1 MNVPDVNRFIIVAGL
16 LIFTALSSFLSDK
29 EKLKYSQSPTVA
41 GDNNQDQTY
50 VIVHIDTLSG
60 DSLYLVK
67 TKESI
72 PLHYFKNITTEV
84 CFDNECRLLNITV
97 YWNITGRYLGF
108 ELPDGEFLSKHDHEP
123 FSSNE
128 YERLNDLLADP
139 TLPLGEISFAKLIET
154 PETQADSV
162 DGVSGATTED
172 VTKIV
177 VKGAAYTTY
186 TLWNIVHGPTRDLVA
201 GLTEKQLS
209 PDLIDLILKSPDID
223 DRVWALDRISQI
235 TALNPKL
242 TSTLLDIIS
251 GDDFFLTYSAINAIK
266 ASHLNS
272 DTLQFALFSIYK
284 EADHSI
290 KRMIVAKLMEAP
302 YLSAELT
309 STSRNLLGKL
319 NGKQLGDILKLYT
332 MHSIDDLETYKSVA
346 EILKNENWFISRQA
360 FKFLKESNISDRE
373 IVALLDNY
381 GHGE

>member
-251 GDDFFLTYSAINAIK
+251 GDDFFLTYSVINAIK

-346 EILKNENWFISRQA
+346 EILKNENRFISRQA

-381 GHGE
+381 EHGE

>member
-1 MNVPDVNRFIIVAGL
+1 MNVPEVNRFITVVGL
-16 LIFTALSSFLSDK
+16 LLFTALSSFLSDK

-251 GDDFFLTYSAINAIK
+251 GDDFFLTYSVINAIK

-272 DTLQFALFSIYK
+272 YTLQFALFSIYK

-346 EILKNENWFISRQA
+346 EILKNENRFISRQA

-381 GHGE
+381 EHGE

>member
-1 MNVPDVNRFIIVAGL
+1 MNVPEVNRFITVVGL
-16 LIFTALSSFLSDK
+16 LLFTALSSFLSDK

-72 PLHYFKNITTEV
+72 PIHYFKNITTEV

-251 GDDFFLTYSAINAIK
+251 GDDFFLTYSVINAIK

-272 DTLQFALFSIYK
+272 YTLQFALFSIYK

-346 EILKNENWFISRQA
+346 EILKNENRFISRQA

-381 GHGE
+381 EHGE